1 MVVQVWLFWGFSLG
15 SSDLLD
21 HDIDFVTVL
30 HVEFFGGLGLVESLT
45 IEEESDV
52 VDAQLG

>member
-1 MVVQVWLFWGFSLG
+1 LG